1 MNAPPNLPSLPVDEG
16 SRRLALAYLQDAVAA
31 RGRVTESPDADGLHD
46 YRVAVRRLR
55 SCLRAYAKPL
65 RSSLAGKT
73 PRRLRRLARGT
84 NRSRDLDVH
93 LAWLGEQRHTVG
105 EAEHLGVAWLFER
118 LTRDRDRAWE
128 DMLDL
133 DEALFSRIHAR
144 LVRRLSR
151 FRTTIDLDEGPR
163 RRSTAGVAARRIRVA
178 SGLLKER
185 LGRVQ
190 GYSSVDAIHRARI
203 AAKRLRY
210 LIEPFAPAVSEG
222 EATVDRLKALQDGF
236 GDVHDAHVF
245 GDELRAALPDA
256 ERAVSVGASLV
267 PGLEALMASLQ
278 ARGQHAYD
286 QISAGWL
293 REAAAPFFTRVDA
306 LAEEIADL
314 VDRDREV
321 ERKFLLTGLP
331 TLPGGESP
339 VEIEQGYLPGERLI
353 ERVRRIRSDEGEEL
367 VRTVKEGSGLTR
379 LEVEEP
385 VSADVFDQLWPLT
398 EGRRLRKRRYRV
410 PDGDLTWEID
420 EFLDRDLVLAEVE
433 LAGRPGDV
441 EVPAWLQPH
450 VDREVTEE
458 EAYSNLRLAS
468 SH

>member
-31 RGRVTESPDADGLHD
+31 RGRVTESLDADGLHD

-105 EAEHLGVAWLFER
+105 EAERLGVAWLFER

-210 LIEPFAPAVSEG
+210 LVEPFAPAVSEG

-245 GDELRAALPDA
+245 GDALRAALPDA
-256 ERAVSVGASLV
+256 ERAASVGASLV

-286 QISAGWL
+286 QIAAGWL
-293 REAAAPFFTRVDA
+293 GEAAAPFFTRVDA

>member
-1 MNAPPNLPSLPVDEG
+1 MNTPPNLPSLPVDEG

-31 RGRVTESPDADGLHD
+31 RGRVAGSPEADALHD

-65 RSSLAGKT
+65 RSSLAERT
-73 PRRLRRLARGT
+73 LRRLRRLAHGT

-93 LAWLGEQRHTVG
+93 LAWLGEQGHKVG
-105 EAEHLGVAWLFER
+105 EAERLGVAWLFER
-118 LTRDRDRAWE
+118 LTADRERAWE

-133 DEALFSRIHAR
+133 DETLFPRIHAR

-163 RRSTAGVAARRIRVA
+163 RRSTAGVAARRVRAA

-185 LGRVQ
+185 LRRVQ

-203 AAKRLRY
+203 AAKHLRY
-210 LIEPFAPAVSEG
+210 LLEPFAPAVSEG

-245 GDELRAALPDA
+245 GAELRGALPDA
-256 ERAVSVGASLV
+256 ERAASVGASLV
-267 PGLEALMASLQ
+267 PGLEALMAALQ
-278 ARGQHAYD
+278 TRGQQAFG
-286 QISAGWL
+286 QIAPGWL
-293 REAAAPFFTRVDA
+293 GDAAEPFFTGVDA
-306 LAEEIADL
+306 LAEQIADL

-331 TLPGGESP
+331 TLPGAESP
-339 VEIEQGYLPGERLI
+339 VEIEQGYLPGDRLI
-353 ERVRRIRSDEGEEL
+353 ERMRRIRSDEGEEL

-420 EFLDRDLVLAEVE
+420 EFLDRELVLAEVE
-433 LAGRPGDV
+433 LAGRPVDV

-450 VDREVTEE
+450 VDREVTED

>member
-1 MNAPPNLPSLPVDEG
+1 M
-16 SRRLALAYLQDAVAA
+16 
-31 RGRVTESPDADGLHD
+31 
-46 YRVAVRRLR
+46 
-55 SCLRAYAKPL
+55 
-65 RSSLAGKT
+65 
-73 PRRLRRLARGT
+73 
-84 NRSRDLDVH
+84 
-93 LAWLGEQRHTVG
+93 
-105 EAEHLGVAWLFER
+105 
-118 LTRDRDRAWE
+118 
-128 DMLDL
+128 
-133 DEALFSRIHAR
+133 
-144 LVRRLSR
+144 
-151 FRTTIDLDEGPR
+151 
-163 RRSTAGVAARRIRVA
+163 
-178 SGLLKER
+178 
-185 LGRVQ
+185 
-190 GYSSVDAIHRARI
+190 DAIHRARI
-203 AAKRLRY
+203 AAKHLRY
-210 LIEPFAPAVSEG
+210 LLEPFAPAVSG
-222 EATVDRLKALQDGF
+222 GDTTVDRLKALQDGF

-245 GDELRAALPDA
+245 GTELSEALPDA
-256 ERAVSVGASLV
+256 ERAASIGISLV
-267 PGLEALMASLQ
+267 PGLEALMAALQ

-286 QISAGWL
+286 QIAPAWL
-293 REAAAPFFTRVDA
+293 GETADQFSSGVDA

-331 TLPGGESP
+331 TLPGAESP

-367 VRTVKEGSGLTR
+367 IRTVKEGSGLTR

-433 LAGRPGDV
+433 LAGRPVDV